1 MADGDYDYLIKFLA
15 LGDSGVGKTSLLY
28 QYTDGK
34 FNSKFIT
41 TVGIDFREKRV
52 VYRPNGPDGVGGRGQ
67 RIHLQL
73 WDTAG
78 QERFRS
84 LTTAFFRDAMGF
96 LLLFDLT
103 NEQSFLN
110 VRNWISQL
118 QMHAYCENPD
128 IVLCGNK
135 SDLEDQRMVKEDEAK
150 ELAEKYGEQG
160 KFQTFWKRGGI
171 ELERQ
176 TTDRLVSLCYAV
188 AVTALV
194 TPKIPYFETSAANGN
209 NVSKA
214 IETLLDLIMKRMER
228 CVDKSWIPE
237 GVVRSN
243 GHSSTEQLNEE
254 QEKGKC
260 SC

>member
-1 MADGDYDYLIKFLA
+1 MRALPHSTSSIYFCDRVSLAGLELAQWIDPGESLDCFSEPYDEQLRLISRIVA
-15 LGDSGVGKTSLLY
+15 
-28 QYTDGK
+28 
-34 FNSKFIT
+34 
-41 TVGIDFREKRV
+41 FRGEARSENR
-52 VYRPNGPDGVGGRGQ
+52 VYRANGPDGAVGRGQ

-135 SDLEDQRMVKEDEAK
+135 SDLEDQRAVKEEEAR
-150 ELAEKYGEQG
+150 ELAEKYG
-160 KFQTFWKRGGI
+160 
-171 ELERQ
+171 
-176 TTDRLVSLCYAV
+176 
-188 AVTALV
+188 
-194 TPKIPYFETSAANGN
+194 IPYFETSAANGTN
-209 NVSKA
+209 ISQA
-214 IETLLDLIMKRMER
+214 IEMLLDLIMKRMER

-243 GHSSTEQLNEE
+243 GHTSADQLSEE
-254 QEKGKC
+254 KEKGIC
-260 SC
+260 GC

>member
-1 MADGDYDYLIKFLA
+1 MSDGDYDYLIKFLA
-15 LGDSGVGKTSLLY
+15 LGDSGVGKTSFLY
-28 QYTDGK
+28 QYTDKK

-52 VYRPNGPDGVGGRGQ
+52 VYKSNGPEGAAGRGQ
-67 RIHLQL
+67 RIHVQL

-110 VRNWISQL
+110 VRNWMSQL

-128 IVLCGNK
+128 VVLCGNK
-135 SDLEDQRMVKEDEAK
+135 CDLQEQRVVREDEAR
-150 ELAEKYGEQG
+150 ELAEKYG
-160 KFQTFWKRGGI
+160 
-171 ELERQ
+171 
-176 TTDRLVSLCYAV
+176 
-188 AVTALV
+188 
-194 TPKIPYFETSAANGN
+194 IPYFETSAANGQF
-209 NVSKA
+209 VSQA
-214 IETLLDLIMKRMER
+214 VDVLLDLIMKRMER
-228 CVDKSWIPE
+228 CVDKSWIPD
-237 GVVRSN
+237 GTVRSN
-243 GHSSTEQLNEE
+243 GHSGHTDITEPKT

-260 SC
+260 AC